1 MVLPGRQIWSHPSA
15 RLTSSA
21 SAPIHR
27 FDTARLSSEYVP
39 HSRIFACFAGV
50 GYLNGGSCHP
60 GSVSKRVR
68 VSPALASQPIHVRVR
83 GPETAC
89 VGVGRGVG
97 SVAEG
102 PYRSSWDLLMPTRPR
117 EDLLIDCGAAALTA
131 WSHYVILCKSP

>member
-1 MVLPGRQIWSHPSA
+1 MVLPGRQTRSHPSA
-15 RLTSSA
+15 RPTSIA

-27 FDTARLSSEYVP
+27 FGTARLSSEYVP
-39 HSRIFACFAGV
+39 HIRIFACFAGV
-50 GYLNGGSCHP
+50 RHLNGGSGHP
-60 GSVSKRVR
+60 GSVSKRLR
-68 VSPALASQPIHVRVR
+68 VSPALASQPIHARMR

-117 EDLLIDCGAAALTA
+117 GDLWIGCGAAALTA
-131 WSHYVILCKSP
+131 